1 MTNLKDFAMN
11 ILAQNPQIANN
22 PNAQSM
28 IQAIQSGDDKR
39 GELIAKNLCDS
50 YGISPQQAVQDAKRF
65 FNIPL

>member
-11 ILAQNPQIANN
+11 ILAQNPQFANN

-39 GELIAKNLCDS
+39 GEQIAKNLCDS
-50 YGISPQQAVQDAKRF
+50 YGISPQQAVQNAKRF

>member
-39 GELIAKNLCDS
+39 GEEIAKNLCNA
-50 YGISPQQAVQDAKRF
+50 YGLTPQQAVQDAKRF
-65 FNIPL
+65 FNIPF

>member
-22 PNAQSM
+22 PNAQNM

-39 GELIAKNLCDS
+39 GEEIATNLCNA
-50 YGISPQQAVQDAKRF
+50 YGITPQQAVQDAKRF
-65 FNIPL
+65 FNIPF

>member
-22 PNAQSM
+22 PNAQNM

-39 GELIAKNLCDS
+39 WI
-50 YGISPQQAVQDAKRF
+50 
-65 FNIPL
+65 